1 MTFQL
6 GASLLDAC
14 VLAILHHG
22 DVYGYKLTQEVK
34 TLMQVSESTL
44 YPVLRRLKNEGCL
57 KTYDEEHMGRYRR
70 YYRLT
75 EKGRERYS
83 FYVKEWQAFR
93 CRIDAVL
100 MEGEN
105 EDEA

>member
-6 GASLLDAC
+6 GSSLLDAC

-34 TLMQVSESTL
+34 ALMQVSESTL

-57 KTYDEEHMGRYRR
+57 ETYDEEHMGRYRR

-75 EKGRERYS
+75 EKGRERYGY
-83 FYVKEWQAFR
+83 YVEEWKGFR
-93 CRIDAVL
+93 FRIDQVL
-100 MEGEN
+100 TEGEN
-105 EDEA
+105 RDES

>member
-14 VLAILHHG
+14 VLAILHDG

-34 TLMQVSESTL
+34 ALMQVSESTL

-57 KTYDEEHMGRYRR
+57 QTYDEEHMGRYRR

-75 EKGRERYS
+75 DLGRERYA
-83 FYVKEWQAFR
+83 FYVREWCDFR
-93 CRIDAVL
+93 NRIDGVL
-100 MEGEN
+100 GKGVKEHES
-105 EDEA
+105 